1 MNNRYMKIVLKK
13 ELYNAQCSL
22 DGMSDYATKEE
33 ALQFVND
40 NVIEKIENVLKEF
53 GIVEKDKNG

>member
-53 GIVEKDKNG
+53 GIVEKD